1 MSKHPKADLYLA
13 ERAKGL
19 TYRQISEKYGVSYQ
33 CVHSVCRN
41 VDGTYKTVITEKG
54 CIYPNLRRW
63 LNKDRRR
70 RDRFFKAMRGV
81 TIRDMLNGSRQPK
94 KDTIDKML
102 ALTGMTYEE
111 LFKEDDH
118 ERKE

>member
-13 ERAKGL
+13 DRAKGM

-33 CVHSVCRN
+33 SVHATCSS
-41 VDGTYKTVITEKG
+41 VDGTYKTVISSRG
-54 CIYPNLRRW
+54 CIYPNLRSW

-70 RDRFFKAMRGV
+70 RDRFFQLMKGCA
-81 TIRDMLNGSRQPK
+81 IREILKGTQMPK
-94 KDTIDKML
+94 KNTIDKML

-111 LFKEDDH
+111 LFQEDDH